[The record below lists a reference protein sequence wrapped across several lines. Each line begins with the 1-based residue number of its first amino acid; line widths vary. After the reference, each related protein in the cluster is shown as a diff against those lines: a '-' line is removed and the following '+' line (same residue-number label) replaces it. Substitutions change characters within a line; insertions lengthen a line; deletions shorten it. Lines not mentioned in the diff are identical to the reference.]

1 VWGHFLFD
9 IEGVICDN
17 MDDAN
22 LKEMA
27 VELLARLKGEGVR
40 VSLVS
45 NVTRKSRRT
54 VFETL
59 RLKGLPI
66 ELEEVFTAGYVAAKY
81 VRELGFERCFV
92 ISEGG
97 LREDLLELG
106 LEPVDD
112 ESAEVVVIGTDR
124 GLTYQRLNY
133 AMRLVI
139 KGRKVMCAGA
149 SPIFRGSYLGDS
161 GYFMGESSIAEAIK
175 HATKREVEYIGKP
188 YPRIFLE
195 ALRGDEPSKAVMI
208 GDRIIPDVM
217 GAKSLGMS
225 TVLVGREKAL
235 GMEPDLVVSG
245 LRELYEYLYP

>member
-1 VWGHFLFD
+1 MWRHFLFD
-9 IEGVICDN
+9 IEGVICDD
-17 MDDAN
+17 MDNAN

-27 VELLARLKGEGVR
+27 VKLLERLKREGKR

-45 NVTRKSRRT
+45 NVSRKSRRF

-81 VRELGFERCFV
+81 VRDLGFKRCFV

-133 AMRLVI
+133 AMRLAI
-139 KGRKVMCAGA
+139 KGRKLVCAGA
-149 SPIFRGSYLGDS
+149 SPIFKGSYLGDA

-175 HATKREVEYIGKP
+175 HATKKEVEYVGKP
-188 YPRIFLE
+188 HPRIFLE
-195 ALRGDEPSKAVMI
+195 ALNGEEPSNAVMI
-208 GDRIIPDVM
+208 GDKVIPDVM
-217 GAKSLGMS
+217 GAKGLGMS
-225 TVLVGREKAL
+225 TVLVGGERAL
-235 GMEPDLVVSG
+235 GVKPDLVVSG